1 MTRRLSRERRRA
13 KFMEKAGEMFDDLE
27 GWYDEHLDASFG
39 EIETE
44 ARKQRRELMG
54 EAMGVLINGRDTGMQ
69 VEVPRCAKCGQAM
82 EFEGYRRWGVHGLEG
97 DTELERALYVCPEC
111 EGETIFP
118 PGSETST
125 ASRSLECRGGAGG
138 RAARVAGEVI

>member
-1 MTRRLSRERRRA
+1 MTRRISRERRRA
-13 KFMEKAGEMFDDLE
+13 MFMEKAGQMFDDLE

-39 EIETE
+39 EIEAE

-54 EAMGVLINGRDTGMQ
+54 EAIGVLVNGRDTGMQ
-69 VEVPRCAKCGQAM
+69 VEAPRCAKCGHAM

-97 DTELERALYVCPEC
+97 DTKLERAYYVCPEC
-111 EGETIFP
+111 AGGTIFP

-125 ASRSLECRGGAGG
+125 AS
-138 RAARVAGEVI
+138 

>member
-69 VEVPRCAKCGQAM
+69 VEWLRCAKCGQARNLK
-82 EFEGYRRWGVHGLEG
+82 GIGPGGVHGLEG
-97 DTELERALYVCPEC
+97 DPELERALYVCPEWK
-111 EGETIFP
+111 GQAIFP

-125 ASRSLECRGGAGG
+125 VR
-138 RAARVAGEVI
+138 